1 MKVALTGAT
10 GFIGTRLVAALRGRG
25 YEVKVF
31 SRDAERA
38 RGHLGIEDVVEW
50 DPLSGPAPDLSG
62 VEGVVSLAGA
72 RVDQRWT
79 DAAKRRIFDSRVIGT
94 RNLVAGL
101 AQAEPRP
108 SVLVS
113 ASAAGYYGDRGSVLL
128 AEDAGP
134 GSDFLA
140 RVCVDW
146 EGAADEASEL
156 GMRLVKVRTGVV
168 LDRSGGALSRM
179 LLPFRLGL
187 GGPVGSGRQFM
198 PWIALDDLVGMYVA
212 ALDGSHWSGAV
223 NACAPNPATNK
234 TFARALG
241 RALHRPAVLPV
252 PPVAL
257 HLIFGEMAS
266 VLTVS
271 QRMVPSQAIAW
282 GYEFGHPQLR
292 GALETALS

>member
-1 MKVALTGAT
+1 
-10 GFIGTRLVAALRGRG
+10 
-25 YEVKVF
+25 
-31 SRDAERA
+31 
-38 RGHLGIEDVVEW
+38 
-50 DPLSGPAPDLSG
+50 
-62 VEGVVSLAGA
+62 
-72 RVDQRWT
+72 
-79 DAAKRRIFDSRVIGT
+79 
-94 RNLVAGL
+94 
-101 AQAEPRP
+101 
-108 SVLVS
+108 
-113 ASAAGYYGDRGSVLL
+113 
-128 AEDAGP
+128 
-134 GSDFLA
+134 
-140 RVCVDW
+140 
-146 EGAADEASEL
+146 
-156 GMRLVKVRTGVV
+156 
-168 LDRSGGALSRM
+168 
-179 LLPFRLGL
+179 
-187 GGPVGSGRQFM
+187 M
-198 PWIALDDLVGMYVA
+198 PWIALDDLVGIYVA